1 MRLGQSSTPDIP
13 ERAAG
18 AADNAPGLPPEL
30 KKIAGPLP
38 AGRDQWRRDLA
49 MLGHALASSHDLDRI
64 LAVVLDASMAA
75 AGARS
80 GAIFLNDPSG
90 LSGKAVR
97 GLEVKAETL
106 RVGTG
111 EGIIGR
117 AASASG
123 EPLTGRPSD
132 GGPQPV
138 DGEPA
143 PETYIAVAFH
153 SQRRMLGVLAL
164 YDRVGGADFDRT
176 DVVTVHTFAAQAAV
190 AIDNVLRHKQAKK
203 LSLTDPLTGLWNFRY
218 FQLSF
223 ARDIDRAA
231 RFGRHLTLLMLDV
244 DRFKQINDTHGHQRG
259 DAVLVALARRIEG
272 EIRDVDVLARYG
284 GEEMVVV
291 LPETDE
297 PGAQAAAQRIC
308 ASVRACPL
316 EVEGV
321 PGGVA
326 MTVSIGVAVF
336 PTNGR
341 SSAELIR
348 KADKALYLA
357 KSAGRDTW
365 RLALREGGSV
375 SPRPRR
381 KVSPYPRPMRTK
393 D

>member
-1 MRLGQSSTPDIP
+1 MKPGQSSPPHIP
-13 ERAAG
+13 ERAART
-18 AADNAPGLPPEL
+18 ADSAPGLPAEL
-30 KKIAGPLP
+30 KRIAGPLP

-75 AGARS
+75 SGARS
-80 GAIFLNDPSG
+80 GAIFLSDPSG

-97 GLEVKAETL
+97 GLEVKAEAL
-106 RVGTG
+106 RVSTG
-111 EGIIGR
+111 EGIVGC
-117 AASASG
+117 AATASG
-123 EPLTGRPSD
+123 EPVTGRPAA
-132 GGPQPV
+132 GGPQPSE
-138 DGEPA
+138 GEPE

-153 SQRRMLGVLAL
+153 SHRRVLGVLAL

-190 AIDNVLRHKQAKK
+190 AIDNVLMHHQARK

-231 RFGRHLTLLMLDV
+231 RFGHPLTLLMLDV
-244 DRFKQINDTHGHQRG
+244 DRFKHINDTHGHQRG
-259 DAVLVALARRIEG
+259 DAVLVALARRLEG

-297 PGAQAAAQRIC
+297 QGAAAAAERIC
-308 ASVRACPL
+308 GSVREDPIKIND
-316 EVEGV
+316 V
-321 PGGVA
+321 PGEVPV
-326 MTVSIGVAVF
+326 TVSIGVAVF
-336 PTNGR
+336 PTNGTTT
-341 SSAELIR
+341 AALIR
-348 KADKALYLA
+348 RADKALYQA
-357 KSAGRDTW
+357 KSSGRDTW
-365 RLALREGGSV
+365 RLARRDRV
-375 SPRPRR
+375 SPHPRR
-381 KVSPYPRPMRTK
+381 KVSPYPRPMRAT